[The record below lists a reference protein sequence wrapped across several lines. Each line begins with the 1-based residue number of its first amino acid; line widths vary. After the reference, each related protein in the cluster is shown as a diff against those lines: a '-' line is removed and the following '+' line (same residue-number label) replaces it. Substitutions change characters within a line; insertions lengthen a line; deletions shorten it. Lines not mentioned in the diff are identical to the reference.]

1 MQFTFNGQD
10 MFEIF
15 FTHADRQMWESS
27 MPWPITEVKIKI
39 VYYIQ
44 FLLSKKFCDI
54 YFAISNEHEIG
65 KNGPHVMPV
74 IYYST
79 VIFNGPKKLDCRRT
93 IFLPYIE
100 QIIQS
105 LRNSN
110 GALNNF

>member
-1 MQFTFNGQD
+1 MFSDIVKKTKNYELRKKLCFQIQFFYVQVLQFTFNGQD

-54 YFAISNEHEIG
+54 YFAVSNENEIW
-65 KNGPHVMPV
+65 
-74 IYYST
+74 
-79 VIFNGPKKLDCRRT
+79 
-93 IFLPYIE
+93 
-100 QIIQS
+100 
-105 LRNSN
+105 
-110 GALNNF
+110 

>member
-1 MQFTFNGQD
+1 

-44 FLLSKKFCDI
+44 FLLSKNSVI
-54 YFAISNEHEIG
+54 GNG

-79 VIFNGPKKLDCRRT
+79 VIFNQKK
-93 IFLPYIE
+93 
-100 QIIQS
+100 S
-105 LRNSN
+105 AKKN
-110 GALNNF
+110 